1 MGGKRYDREKFFIV
15 SIDPLAYSLWV
26 LSPVFLWTALCESL
40 EHVLVFEK
48 GVLCISQV
56 QQRQKR
62 LHALAGLQETR
73 AALYMLVNLSVN
85 AALKFAHIC
94 NEILSCL
101 KTYFNNS
108 THT

>member
-1 MGGKRYDREKFFIV
+1 M
-15 SIDPLAYSLWV
+15 
-26 LSPVFLWTALCESL
+26 
-40 EHVLVFEK
+40 
-48 GVLCISQV
+48 

-62 LHALAGLQETR
+62 LHAPAALQVLQETR

-101 KTYFNNS
+101 KTYLTRVHIDNNVIQPYTQRHKFIS
-108 THT
+108 HATDT